1 MVIKS
6 FLFSYYA
13 IIVSETPKPKDLIKV
28 ADKISARL
36 SDATDLQMFGYEL
49 LEEDAVLQAQ
59 RDTLSKGQ
67 GLREFCLKLL
77 QRWKGSKEN
86 PTWDDVIR
94 ALREIEQR
102 ELAQMIEKAKPQQAP
117 GIYPKTINVF
127 VYITSST

>member
-1 MVIKS
+1 MKVSSHGDKI

-59 RDTLSKGQ
+59 RDTVNK
-67 GLREFCLKLL
+67 GLREFCLRLL
-77 QRWKGSKEN
+77 QKWKGSKAN

-102 ELAQMIEKAKPQQAP
+102 ELAQMIEKARPQQAQ
-117 GIYPKTINVF
+117 GI
-127 VYITSST
+127 